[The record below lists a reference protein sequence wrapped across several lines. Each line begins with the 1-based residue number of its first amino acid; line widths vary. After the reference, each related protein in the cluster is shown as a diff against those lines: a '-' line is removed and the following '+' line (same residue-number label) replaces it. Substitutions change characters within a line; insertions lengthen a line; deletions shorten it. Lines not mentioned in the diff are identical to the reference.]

1 MQVNEG
7 LNYTISLKDLF
18 NKNFKRI
25 EDSVGRLDGKMG
37 KLNNTASKLS
47 SGLAA
52 YFSITVIKDFG
63 SAVIDSLKNYEYF
76 SASLRTL
83 LHGDAN
89 AATLLNNQLVQLA
102 KTSPFS
108 LVDVQDSSKKLLA
121 YGFAAKD
128 VVETMTMLG
137 DISSATGNQIGDV
150 AYLYGTLRTQ
160 GVAMTKDLREFTNR
174 GINLIPLL
182 AKQFKIAEK
191 DVYSFASEGKIGF
204 KDIEKAFQTMTSSG
218 GDFFNMMNEQ
228 SKTVGGKLSNMGD
241 AWEQLKITIGKSQ
254 TGILNSTVTWA
265 TEMVNAINNMWK
277 NQDMVE
283 SSFNKYGAKDYS
295 KLEKFN
301 KYLGYAFSPFGSD
314 MFTGGM
320 RSNTKYQDA
329 LNKEYVTPSSESLS
343 QAIKSQSSLS
353 NIIANMY
360 RDTEARKDMT
370 SFNRTVA
377 ILKGSLAEVQK
388 NIAALKSP
396 GFTEKAVN
404 AESIDSLG
412 SDTKTL
418 SKSKSDTTEI
428 SGSRPQNIYITIQKQ
443 VENLTIATTNLKE
456 GVTKAVDVLKQG
468 LAESVNDINTMAR

>member
-7 LNYTISLKDLF
+7 LNYTITLKDLF

-52 YFSITVIKDFG
+52 YFSITAIKNFG

-191 DVYSFASEGKIGF
+191 DVYNFASEGKIGF
-204 KDIEKAFQTMTSSG
+204 RDIEKAFQTMTSSG
-218 GDFFNMMNEQ
+218 GEFFNMMNEQ
-228 SKTVGGKLSNMGD
+228 SKTVGGKLSNLGD
-241 AWEQLKITIGKSQ
+241 SWEQLKITIGKSQ
-254 TGILNSTVTWA
+254 TGILNSTITWA
-265 TEMVNAINNMWK
+265 TKMVNAFNGMLK
-277 NQDMVE
+277 NQDQVKD
-283 SSFNKYGAKDYS
+283 SFKKYGAKDYNPIVKLNSYLRFISPAANILAKS
-295 KLEKFN
+295 KMNDTE
-301 KYLGYAFSPFGSD
+301 
-314 MFTGGM
+314 
-320 RSNTKYQDA
+320 YQDA
-329 LNKEYVTPSSESLS
+329 LNKEYVDPSSESLS
-343 QAIKSQSSLS
+343 QAIKSQASLS

-412 SDTKTL
+412 SDSKTL

-456 GVTKAVDVLKQG
+456 GVTKAVDILKQG